1 MAVFQRMDVNTL
13 KLRNLIFKN
22 PDESPIPAN
31 YQLLSKGDGN
41 TVWAPS
47 IDIAKFNSLNEQVN
61 KLLNN
66 DTIYE
71 KIYKPALSTAT
82 EHFNIDKHAELL
94 VNKLLSSDSII
105 FNENT
110 LKNRVLNPMMPKL
123 NELFSTQEDQIKS
136 YLDEKIKNVHQ
147 LAAFNSC
154 ESMDRITQTTNET
167 LLKISE
173 STHNYFTSQ
182 DAQIY
187 FNTNIN
193 AQLQSPETIELIEKQ
208 TQNYLQSSD
217 SKIDALFNTFL
228 ESEQSQ
234 LKLNNSV
241 SNSVSKYFNTEDSK
255 GKLDL
260 SINEY
265 FSSSDSI
272 KSLEKAINNIFSSD
286 SIIETLFKAD
296 NINTAFKTALNEI
309 ISSDSILENVIQSE
323 FVTES
328 LITSIETILSSDSIM
343 NAMAI
348 YTDTTLANYSTS
360 QALFLNPLLQF
371 NPQAQMI
378 TNTDISNNLTIL
390 NNFSTNQS
398 STNKFF
404 VDNFSTMTQTGLTS
418 KLYQTFIEL
427 EAYSVAIIESTI
439 RNVNSQFTT
448 VISSQI
454 TAYTSTTQ
462 NLGALNYSETLQANV
477 YSTIQYIY
485 PSTLSTLTALQD
497 SLYSTVNTNIS
508 TLLLKQ
514 FTNPSTIIVN
524 SLYNLSTL
532 TNSYSNTGL
541 STITASIIDL
551 DLRSADNFQVNL
563 SDLGKNVY
571 YGLTYTTDSTIKNR
585 NITLELNL
593 LSSYSNDFTTLDT
606 ENLTRWLSKPSMLNT
621 NNSPNLN
628 ISSFIGKYIVDM
640 RFMNN
645 QLHIKNVYPYPYIY
659 SNLTFTQS
667 SLTIA
672 QNVTPSSNPNGY
684 TYVYAGTGVE
694 LPWTTNDPNI
704 PIGIKFSGID
714 PNNPNNRI
722 SNISGPYSSTPALIS
737 IPSKI
742 PYIIYDTVQLVVYPK
757 SGDVYTTS
765 KIFDTR
771 QLTPNLAVVNPNANI
786 TVRIFNP
793 GTISTFLGINDISIY
808 SNEGINLTRPNSLV
822 SISLNSSSPFQN
834 DTNGWGPQNAVDG
847 IPINEFRGGFDL
859 SSGPDNAAFFELKMT
874 QYSSSITTVVSSIVI
889 TSGQVSNY
897 QLSGMKLL
905 ISNTYSST
913 LSASSIRTLTNST
926 IQTVKF

>member
-22 PDESPIPAN
+22 PDESLIPAN

-47 IDIAKFNSLNEQVN
+47 VDVTKFNTLNEQVN
-61 KLLNN
+61 NLLNT

-82 EHFNIDKHAELL
+82 QHFNLDKHASTL

-105 FNENT
+105 FNDTT
-110 LKNRVLNPMMPKL
+110 LKNRVLNPMMPKI
-123 NELFSTQEDQIKS
+123 NELFSNQEEQIKS

-147 LAAFNSC
+147 LAAMNSC

-173 STHNYFTSQ
+173 STHNYFVSS

-193 AQLQSPETIELIEKQ
+193 AYLQTPQTIDLIQKQ

-217 SKIDALFNTFL
+217 SKIDAIFNSFL

-234 LKLNNSV
+234 TQLTNSV
-241 SNSVSKYFNTEDSK
+241 TKYFNTEDSK
-255 GKLDL
+255 DKLDV
-260 SINEY
+260 SINDY
-265 FSSSDSI
+265 FRSSDSI
-272 KSLEKAINNIFSSD
+272 KPIEKALNNIFSSD
-286 SIIETLFKAD
+286 AIMETLFKAD

-328 LITSIETILSSDSIM
+328 LITSIENILSSDSIM

-348 YTDTTLANYSTS
+348 YTDTTLANYSTN
-360 QALFLNPLLQF
+360 QGLFLNPLLLF
-371 NPQAQMI
+371 SPEAQII
-378 TNTDISNNLTIL
+378 TNTDISNNLTVL
-390 NNFSTNQS
+390 NTFSTNQT
-398 STNKFF
+398 STNNFF
-404 VDNFSTMTQTGLTS
+404 IDNFSTMTQTGLTS

-439 RNVNSQFTT
+439 KNVNSQFT
-448 VISSQI
+448 VIISSQI
-454 TAYTSTTQ
+454 SAYTSTTQ
-462 NLGALNYSETLQANV
+462 NLGALNYAETLQANV

-485 PSTLSTLTALQD
+485 PSTLSTLTALQS

-514 FTNPSTIIVN
+514 YANPITLNVN

-532 TNSYSNTGL
+532 TNSYSYTRL
-541 STITASIIDL
+541 STVTASIIDL
-551 DLRSADNFQVNL
+551 DLRSADNFQVKL
-563 SDLGKNVY
+563 SDLGNNVY
-571 YGLTYTTDSTIKNR
+571 YGLTYTTDSTVNNR
-585 NITLELNL
+585 NITLELDL
-593 LSSYSNDFTTLDT
+593 LSSYSNKFTTLDT
-606 ENLTRWLSKPSMLNT
+606 ENLTGWLSKPSIINSNNT
-621 NNSPNLN
+621 PNLN

-640 RFMNN
+640 RFLNN
-645 QLHIKNVYPYPYIY
+645 RLHIKNVYPYPYIY
-659 SNLTFTQS
+659 SNITLTQS
-667 SLTIA
+667 SITIA
-672 QNVTPSSNPNGY
+672 QNVTPSSNPNSY
-684 TYVYAGTGVE
+684 TYVYAGTQFN
-694 LPWTTNDPNI
+694 LPWATNDPNV
-704 PIGIKFSGID
+704 PVGVKFIGVDS
-714 PNNPNNRI
+714 NNNTM
-722 SNISGPYSSTPALIS
+722 SVFSGPYTSGLSSALVN

-742 PYIIYDTVQLVVYPK
+742 AYVLYDTIQLVVYPQ
-757 SGDVYTTS
+757 SGNVYNTN

-771 QLTPNLAVVNPNANI
+771 QLIPKLAVINPNANI
-786 TVRIFNP
+786 TVRIYNP
-793 GTISTFLGINDISIY
+793 GTINTFLGINDISIY

-822 SISLNSSSPFQN
+822 SIILDSSIPFQN
-834 DTNGWGPQNAVDG
+834 DPNGWGPQNAVDG
-847 IPINEFRGGFDL
+847 IPINEFRAGFDL
-859 SSGPDNAAFFELKMT
+859 SAGPDTDAFFELRMLENLNT
-874 QYSSSITTVVSSIVI
+874 APTIISSVVI

-897 QLSGMKLL
+897 QLTGMKLL
-905 ISNTYSST
+905 INNTYSST
-913 LSASSIRTLTNST
+913 LSVSSITTLTNST
-926 IQTVKF
+926 IQTVKFS